1 MPVSREYKRAYLGAV
16 SNNSVKREIGRRI
29 VERIVKRTQSGIDK
43 EGDKFTKYSKSYKKS
58 LAFSVYG
65 KSKSTVTLTL
75 SGAMLSSVSV
85 VGVDSTTVKIG
96 FNSADQFKKA
106 EGHIDGTGARNAL
119 PVRDFWGLPI
129 EDQQDIVKEVIRDT
143 NSNLLAE
150 ALDLVDL
157 SLESSDG

>member
-29 VERIVKRTQSGIDK
+29 VERIVERTQSGIDK
-43 EGDKFTKYSKSYKKS
+43 EGDKFKGYAKSYKKS
-58 LAFSVYG
+58 LAFKVYG
-65 KSKSTVTLTL
+65 KSNKVDLTL

-96 FNSADQFKKA
+96 FNSGDQFKKA
-106 EGHIDGTGARNAL
+106 EGHIDGTGAHNAL
-119 PVRDFWGLPI
+119 PVRDFWGLPL
-129 EDQQDIVKEVIRDT
+129 EDAQDIIKSVIRDT